1 MMQLSALEP
10 QNIIVVV
17 VVGLVAGWLASL
29 IVGGGGLVWDHV
41 TGLIGSVVGAFILH
55 GFGVVL
61 PIGNPLVADIVM
73 STIGAVVVVV
83 LARFIAARIN

>member
-29 IVGGGGLVWDHV
+29 IVGGGGLVWDLV

-61 PIGNPLVADIVM
+61 PIASPLVADIVM

-83 LARFIAARIN
+83 LARFIAARTN

>member
-29 IVGGGGLVWDHV
+29 IVGGGGLVWDLV
-41 TGLIGSVVGAFILH
+41 TGLVGSVVGAFILH

-61 PIGNPLVADIVM
+61 PIGSPIVADIVM

-83 LARFIAARIN
+83 LARFIAARTN